1 MDELK
6 TGDIDLNEFIEKR
19 NSPRVEVRWPIKIS
33 MDEGLVVGET
43 INISIDGMSIYC
55 SDPVP
60 LNEIVTISIEP
71 LNQSVI
77 ELSGKI
83 IWAETNGSD
92 ENKSIAVGVSFVEI
106 SAEDRPRFNQSRDL
120 VSFLFR

>member
-1 MDELK
+1 
-6 TGDIDLNEFIEKR
+6 LNDFIEKR
-19 NSPRVEVRWPIKIS
+19 LRPRVEVRWPIKVS

-43 INISIDGMSIYC
+43 VNISVDGMSIFC
-55 SDPVP
+55 SDPLP

-83 IWAETNGSD
+83 IWADTYDSD
-92 ENKSIAVGVSFVEI
+92 EDKSFSVGVSFVEI
-106 SAEDRPRFNQSRDL
+106 SAEDRPRYNQFRDL

>member
-1 MDELK
+1 MND
-6 TGDIDLNEFIEKR
+6 FIEKR
-19 NSPRVEVRWPIKIS
+19 LRPRVEVRWPIKVS

-43 INISIDGMSIYC
+43 VNISVDGMSIFC
-55 SDPVP
+55 SDPLP

-83 IWAETNGSD
+83 IWADTYDSD
-92 ENKSIAVGVSFVEI
+92 KDKSFSVGVSFVEI
-106 SAEDRPRFNQSRDL
+106 SAEDRPRYNQFRDL